1 MKTVLYVVNERAREA
16 RRLGG
21 SGGMP
26 PQEILNFRPSKI
38 APDAVLGHNSPVA
51 IAA

>member
-1 MKTVLYVVNERAREA
+1 MKTVLYVVNERAHEA

-26 PQEILNFRPSKI
+26 PRKFLTFRPSKI
-38 APDAVLGHNSPVA
+38 APGAILGRNSPVA